1 MKSQDNES
9 ELNVTN
15 PRDIEAALSKRQAS
29 GRNSFWLSHGAELY
43 PVINILVKRDVAY
56 LEYFPSEGHPGFTS
70 VGRSLDLMPGG
81 HTAFFPDDTN
91 ETLQIMN
98 EAVVPFSDALRAAQE
113 FAISQALPK
122 CIQWFEL

>member
-1 MKSQDNES
+1 MKIQDNES
-9 ELNVTN
+9 QLNVTGS
-15 PRDIEAALSKRQAS
+15 RDIEAALSKRQGS
-29 GRNSFWLSHGAELY
+29 GRNSFWLSHGTEQY
-43 PVINILVKRDVAY
+43 PVINILVKGSRAY

-70 VGRSLDLMPGG
+70 IGRSLDLRPGG

-98 EAVVPFSDALRAAQE
+98 EAVVPFSEALKAAQE
-113 FAISQALPK
+113 FAISKTLPK